1 MCIMHIHMCI
11 LYIYIIISC
20 VYLYIYIMY
29 INTSHYS
36 HDVASPTLQHPKGM
50 FLKGFSR
57 LRKYS
62 TICRK
67 NNDSGENC
75 RLGHLPKMPKVTIF
89 CLSQES
95 DAKRKDKNRYECQP
109 AFLRSSRKQSS
120 HCKCVLLI

>member
-1 MCIMHIHMCI
+1 
-11 LYIYIIISC
+11 
-20 VYLYIYIMY
+20 MY

-109 AFLRSSRKQSS
+109 AFLRSSGTYCFSFSLSLAEYWSVSNSRRLNRG
-120 HCKCVLLI
+120 HLCLC